1 MQTNWWHHILFHFLF
16 PFSIWKVWKGKEKI
30 TKTWI
35 SWKRNELFRWNAY
48 NNKDSLLISK
58 HKEIFNKLANE
69 RLEDITKFDEKV
81 NPDDL
86 IYKHK
91 GSTADAEFD
100 EFDNAPNLL
109 DKIRGEISLAD
120 AENDQAEF
128 KSNLSK
134 IKKEN
139 KKHRS
144 KENKNKNVV

>member
-1 MQTNWWHHILFHFLF
+1 M
-16 PFSIWKVWKGKEKI
+16 
-30 TKTWI
+30 
-35 SWKRNELFRWNAY
+35 
-48 NNKDSLLISK
+48 ISK

-69 RLEDITKFDEKV
+69 RLEDITKLDEKV

-100 EFDNAPNLL
+100 AFDNAPNLL

-144 KENKNKNVV
+144 KEKKKQKRCIILKYFMKQGMVL